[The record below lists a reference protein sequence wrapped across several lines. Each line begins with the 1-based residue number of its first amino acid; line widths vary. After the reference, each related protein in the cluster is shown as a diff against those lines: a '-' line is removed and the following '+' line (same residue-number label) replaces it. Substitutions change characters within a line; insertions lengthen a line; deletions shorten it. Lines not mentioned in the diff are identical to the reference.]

1 MSLRQLSSPKV
12 TMLLT
17 EGSLDSG
24 RLDCSNRHPEARH
37 LGPRRLDAR
46 VSAAHLVLNHPGYLR
61 LRLVR
66 IGSELRLVKPHT
78 PPPHPLPAGNGSPEK
93 N

>member
-24 RLDCSNRHPEARH
+24 RFDCSNRHPEARH
-37 LGPRRLDAR
+37 LGPRRLDAG
-46 VSAAHLVLNHPGYLR
+46 VSAAHLVLNHPDTYVCGWC
-61 LRLVR
+61 
-66 IGSELRLVKPHT
+66 ELDR
-78 PPPHPLPAGNGSPEK
+78 NFD
-93 N
+93 